1 MSTMDR
7 REFVAVLGGGLT
19 VLFSVDVSDLL
30 AALPADQQR
39 GYPTDLNAYLRI
51 GEDGRVSLF
60 TGKIEMGQGVNT
72 SLPQMLA
79 EELDVPLAAIDA
91 VMGDT
96 DLCPWDMG
104 TFGSMTTRFF
114 GPPLRR
120 AGAEARSALLE
131 LASERLGA
139 PVARLDTRDGRIF
152 DTRDPSSSVGYGE
165 LVRGRRLERT
175 ATAQGVATEGQAPTA
190 VPLQPMAEH
199 TVCGVP
205 TRRVDGRDKVTGD
218 ALYAGDVRLPD
229 MLYASALRP
238 PVHGAKLLDVDVSGA
253 EAVEGSRVV
262 RDGDLV
268 AVLHP
273 LPDAAMDAAAR
284 LEARWD
290 EPEATVDNASIFEH
304 LAASAP
310 AAQLVA
316 EEGSVAEGRRLGSRR
331 VENTYYNHFVA
342 HAPMEPH
349 TAVARVDDDGA
360 TVWASTQTPFP
371 CRDQVAE
378 ALGVPADKVRVITP
392 YVGGGFGG
400 KTYNRQAVEAARL
413 SKLAGRPVQVMWSR
427 REEFFYDRF
436 RPAAVVKAAAAL
448 DDAGSPVLWEL
459 DTLYAGSGG
468 AEPAYRF
475 PHVRVTSAG
484 GWQRQGQ
491 GQPLAV
497 GPWRAPGANTN
508 TFAAESQIDALA
520 ALAGR
525 DPVSFRL
532 DHLADP
538 RAVRALR
545 SAAERFGGEFAPAP
559 SGRGVGVAAALEVG
573 TWVAAVAQVAVDRPS
588 GRVRVERIVVAQDMG
603 EVINPEGATMQVE
616 SCITMGLGYALAE
629 EVRFRGGAVLD
640 QNFGTYHLP
649 RFSWVP
655 EIEVILVD
663 NPDLSPQGG
672 GEPAITIMGAVIA
685 NAIHDATGARLT
697 TLPMTPGRVRAAVAA
712 V

>member
-1 MSTMDR
+1 MDR
-7 REFVAVLGGGLT
+7 RQFVLTVGGGLT
-19 VLFSVDVSDLL
+19 VLFTVDVSGLL
-30 AALPADQQR
+30 AALPEDQRR

-51 GEDGRVSLF
+51 HADGRVSLF

-72 SLPQMLA
+72 SLSQMLA
-79 EELDVPLAAIDA
+79 EELDVPLSAIDA
-91 VMGDT
+91 VLGDT

-114 GPPLRR
+114 GPPLRH

-139 PVARLDTRDGRIF
+139 PIARLDTRDARVF
-152 DTRDPSSSVGYGE
+152 DARDPGTSVAYAE
-165 LVRGRRLERT
+165 LVQGRQLERR
-175 ATAQGVATEGQAPTA
+175 AGAAAAEEAGSAGVDAPLE
-190 VPLQPMAEH
+190 PLAEH
-199 TVCGVP
+199 TVCGVAEH
-205 TRRVDGRDKVTGD
+205 RVDGRDKVTGD
-218 ALYAGDVRLPD
+218 ALYAGDIRLPD
-229 MLYASALRP
+229 MLYASILRP
-238 PVHGAKLLDVDVSGA
+238 PAHGARLVDVDTGRA
-253 EAVEGSRVV
+253 GLMEDARVV

-273 LPDAAMDAAAR
+273 APDVAMALADRIAAKW
-284 LEARWD
+284 E
-290 EPEATVDNASIFEH
+290 EPEATVDNASIFNH
-304 LAASAP
+304 LVASAP
-310 AAQLVA
+310 PPRVVA
-316 EEGSVAEGRRLGSRR
+316 EAGNVDEGRRLGTRR
-331 VENTYYNHFVA
+331 VGNTYYNHYVA

-349 TAVARVDDDGA
+349 TALARVDGDGV

-371 CRDQVAE
+371 CRDQVAK
-378 ALGVPADKVRVITP
+378 ALGVSPGTVRVITP
-392 YVGGGFGG
+392 FVGGGFGG
-400 KTYNRQAVEAARL
+400 KTYNQQAVEAARL
-413 SKLAGRPVQVMWSR
+413 AQLAGRPVQVMWSR
-427 REEFFYDRF
+427 GEEFFYDRF
-436 RPAAVVKAAAAL
+436 RPAAVVKTAAAL
-448 DDAGSPVLWEL
+448 DDAGRPVLWEL
-459 DTLYAGSGG
+459 DTLYAGDGG

-475 PHVRVTSAG
+475 PHARVTSAG
-484 GWQRQGQ
+484 GWQRQGE

-538 RAVRALR
+538 RAVRTLR
-545 SAAERFGGEFAPAP
+545 AAADRFGGDFAPAP
-559 SGRGVGVAAALEVG
+559 SGRGVGVAVGLEVG
-573 TWVAAVAQVAVDRPS
+573 TWVAAIANVAVDRDS
-588 GRVRVERIVVAQDMG
+588 GRVRVERIVAAQDMG

-616 SCITMGLGYALAE
+616 SCLTMGLGYALAE

-640 QNFGTYHLP
+640 RNFGTYHLP

-655 EIEVILVD
+655 GIEVILID

-672 GEPAITIMGAVIA
+672 GEPAIPVVGAVIA
-685 NAIHDATGARLT
+685 SAIHDATGARLT
-697 TLPMTPGRVRAAVAA
+697 TLPMTAERVRAAVAA